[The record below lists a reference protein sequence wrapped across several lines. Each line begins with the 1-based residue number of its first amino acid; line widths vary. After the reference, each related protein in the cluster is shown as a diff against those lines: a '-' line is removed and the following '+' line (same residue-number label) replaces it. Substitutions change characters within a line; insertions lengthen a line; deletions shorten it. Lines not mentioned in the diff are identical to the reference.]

1 MAWVRPRTQWG
12 QQRQSVAPGRPAEFL
27 RSRGCH
33 TPSRHLHAHDAQNV
47 QDEDTVRDVNAEVDE
62 GVNEALHLQAVVI
75 HVEIAL
81 NEVLEGG
88 IDVEGVSLPVADEAI
103 LQG

>member
-1 MAWVRPRTQWG
+1 VHEDGVKVIKVLVQ
-12 QQRQSVAPGRPAEFL
+12 PAE
-27 RSRGCH
+27 
-33 TPSRHLHAHDAQNV
+33 NV

-62 GVNEALHLQAVVI
+62 GVNKALHLQAVVI

>member
-1 MAWVRPRTQWG
+1 VHEDGVKVIKVLVQ
-12 QQRQSVAPGRPAEFL
+12 PAE
-27 RSRGCH
+27 
-33 TPSRHLHAHDAQNV
+33 NV

>member
-1 MAWVRPRTQWG
+1 VHEDGMKVIKVLVQ
-12 QQRQSVAPGRPAEFL
+12 PAE
-27 RSRGCH
+27 
-33 TPSRHLHAHDAQNV
+33 NV
-47 QDEDTVRDVNAEVDE
+47 QDEDTVRDVNAEVEE